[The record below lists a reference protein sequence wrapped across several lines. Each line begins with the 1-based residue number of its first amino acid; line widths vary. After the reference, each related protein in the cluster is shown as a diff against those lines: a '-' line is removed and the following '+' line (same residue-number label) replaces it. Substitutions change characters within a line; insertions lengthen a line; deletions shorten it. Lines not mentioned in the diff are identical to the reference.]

1 MKKRR
6 FLTMALL
13 GGLIMIGLTGCGENK
28 NSREWIENKVSEV
41 SRVYPT
47 ENLFDLFKQFPE
59 GFNITQTFYKDSLRT
74 VVSLDGD
81 AENQTIK
88 GKIETIQISTDPY
101 KEEVKDQVDV
111 EYKDGQF
118 IFFNNEVAEKIWGYK
133 GFLFQKLSLNR
144 DVLSQMKLEKFQY
157 FSNRN
162 VFEIYYISD
171 DSTINN
177 FLNSNGEHILSISG
191 AESYNNTKGYRL
203 NVNIAFKDNP
213 NDGMS
218 EIVSSWTFGN
228 WLEIEYLFVKEE
240 LRGQGIGSKLL
251 QQAENEAKN
260 RNCRFAFVNTYQ
272 FQAPDFYKRHD
283 YKEVFALQDYPYTGQ
298 RYYYQKDL

>member
-1 MKKRR
+1 MKKRI
-6 FLTMALL
+6 FFKILLL
-13 GGLIMIGLTGCGENK
+13 GGVMIGLIGCGEK
-28 NSREWIENKVSEV
+28 RGSRDWIENKVAEV

-88 GKIETIQISTDPY
+88 GKIETIQISTNPY

-118 IFFNNEVAEKIWGYK
+118 VFSNNEVAEKIWDYK
-133 GFLFQKLSLNR
+133 DFLFQKLSLNR
-144 DVLSQMKLEKFQY
+144 DILSQMKLEKFQY

-162 VFEIYYISD
+162 VFEIYYISN

-191 AESYNNTKGYRL
+191 AESYNNAKGYRL

-218 EIVSSWTFGN
+218 EIVSSW
-228 WLEIEYLFVKEE
+228 IDD
-240 LRGQGIGSKLL
+240 
-251 QQAENEAKN
+251 
-260 RNCRFAFVNTYQ
+260 RNNVSN
-272 FQAPDFYKRHD
+272 
-283 YKEVFALQDYPYTGQ
+283 
-298 RYYYQKDL
+298 

>member
-1 MKKRR
+1 M
-6 FLTMALL
+6 
-13 GGLIMIGLTGCGENK
+13 C
-28 NSREWIENKVSEV
+28 
-41 SRVYPT
+41 
-47 ENLFDLFKQFPE
+47 KQFPE
-59 GFNITQTFYKDSLRT
+59 GCNSTQTFYKDSLRT

-88 GKIETIQISTDPY
+88 GKIETIKISTEPY
-101 KEEVKDQVDV
+101 KEEVKDHVDV

-118 IFFNNEVAEKIWGYK
+118 IFYNNEVAEKIWDYK

-218 EIVSSWTFGN
+218 EIVSSW
-228 WLEIEYLFVKEE
+228 IDD
-240 LRGQGIGSKLL
+240 
-251 QQAENEAKN
+251 
-260 RNCRFAFVNTYQ
+260 RNSVSN
-272 FQAPDFYKRHD
+272 
-283 YKEVFALQDYPYTGQ
+283 
-298 RYYYQKDL
+298 

>member
-1 MKKRR
+1 MKKCT
-6 FLTMALL
+6 FLAILLL
-13 GGLIMIGLTGCGENK
+13 GGLIMIGLAGCGDNK

-74 VVSLDGD
+74 VASLDGD
-81 AENQTIK
+81 EESQTIK

-101 KEEVKDQVDV
+101 KEEVKEHVDV

-118 IFFNNEVAEKIWGYK
+118 VFSNNEVAEKIWDYK

-144 DVLSQMKLEKFQY
+144 DVLSQMKLEKLQY

-177 FLNSNGEHILSISG
+177 FLNSNGEHMLSISG

-203 NVNIAFKDNP
+203 NVNITFKDNP

-218 EIVSSWTFGN
+218 EIVSSW
-228 WLEIEYLFVKEE
+228 IDD
-240 LRGQGIGSKLL
+240 
-251 QQAENEAKN
+251 
-260 RNCRFAFVNTYQ
+260 RNSVSN
-272 FQAPDFYKRHD
+272 
-283 YKEVFALQDYPYTGQ
+283 
-298 RYYYQKDL
+298 

>member
-1 MKKRR
+1 MKKRI
-6 FLTMALL
+6 FLTMLLL
-13 GGLIMIGLTGCGENK
+13 GGLIMIGLAGCGENK

-47 ENLFDLFKQFPE
+47 ENLFDL
-59 GFNITQTFYKDSLRT
+59 FNITQTFYKDSLRT

-101 KEEVKDQVDV
+101 KEEVKEHVDV
-111 EYKDGQF
+111 EYKDGEF
-118 IFFNNEVAEKIWGYK
+118 IFSNNEVAEKIWDYK
-133 GFLFQKLSLNR
+133 GFLFQQLSLNR
-144 DVLSQMKLEKFQY
+144 DVLSQMKLEKLQY

-177 FLNSNGEHILSISG
+177 FLNSSGEHMLSISG

-203 NVNIAFKDNP
+203 NVNITFKDNP

-218 EIVSSWTFGN
+218 EIVSSW
-228 WLEIEYLFVKEE
+228 IDD
-240 LRGQGIGSKLL
+240 
-251 QQAENEAKN
+251 
-260 RNCRFAFVNTYQ
+260 RNSVSN
-272 FQAPDFYKRHD
+272 
-283 YKEVFALQDYPYTGQ
+283 
-298 RYYYQKDL
+298 

>member
-1 MKKRR
+1 MKKRI
-6 FLTMALL
+6 FLTMLLL
-13 GGLIMIGLTGCGENK
+13 GGVIMIGLTGCGENK

-47 ENLFDLFKQFPE
+47 ENLFDLFKKFPE

-74 VVSLDGD
+74 VASLDGD

-118 IFFNNEVAEKIWGYK
+118 IFSNNEVAEKIWGYK

-157 FSNRN
+157 FSNPYN
-162 VFEIYYISD
+162 YYTENQAYPLHSHISQ
-171 DSTINN
+171 S
-177 FLNSNGEHILSISG
+177 LM
-191 AESYNNTKGYRL
+191 
-203 NVNIAFKDNP
+203 P
-213 NDGMS
+213 
-218 EIVSSWTFGN
+218 
-228 WLEIEYLFVKEE
+228 
-240 LRGQGIGSKLL
+240 LL
-251 QQAENEAKN
+251 
-260 RNCRFAFVNTYQ
+260 
-272 FQAPDFYKRHD
+272 
-283 YKEVFALQDYPYTGQ
+283 
-298 RYYYQKDL
+298 

>member
-1 MKKRR
+1 M
-6 FLTMALL
+6 
-13 GGLIMIGLTGCGENK
+13 
-28 NSREWIENKVSEV
+28 
-41 SRVYPT
+41 
-47 ENLFDLFKQFPE
+47 FDLFKQFPE

-88 GKIETIQISTDPY
+88 GKIETIQISTVPY
-101 KEEVKDQVDV
+101 KEEVKDHVDV
-111 EYKDGQF
+111 EYKDGEF
-118 IFFNNEVAEKIWGYK
+118 VFSNNEVAEKIWDYK

-177 FLNSNGEHILSISG
+177 FLNSKGEHMLSISG

-218 EIVSSWTFGN
+218 EIVSSW
-228 WLEIEYLFVKEE
+228 IDD
-240 LRGQGIGSKLL
+240 
-251 QQAENEAKN
+251 
-260 RNCRFAFVNTYQ
+260 RNSVSN
-272 FQAPDFYKRHD
+272 
-283 YKEVFALQDYPYTGQ
+283 
-298 RYYYQKDL
+298 